1 MNDNLISELKLLFD
15 TVTKKRR
22 SKKTDWEDDE

>member
-15 TVTKKRR
+15 TVTIKRR
-22 SKKTDWEDDE
+22 RKKKD